1 MTTPDVHDP
10 ALHARL
16 ARALGA
22 GYELRDRLGYGGFAE
37 VYAALDLQLKRD
49 VAVKVLRPDLAG
61 QVVRERFRREA
72 EAVARVRHP
81 HIVPIYAVGEGEG
94 LAWYVMPRLTGG
106 SLRARLDREGRLP
119 AAEVRRVLL
128 ASASALVVAHRAGLV
143 HRDIKPDNIML
154 DGDDANVLLMDFGI
168 AKALDV
174 DSQGLTGTGVAI
186 GTPQYM
192 SPEQA
197 SGEVVDARSDIYSL
211 GVVGYQMLT
220 GQLPFEAGTVAA
232 MLVKQIVED
241 APSVLRK
248 RPDCPPDLAAAVMRC
263 LAKAPDQRWASAD
276 ALIHALSVSVAPTQE
291 QRRSDARAAAGV
303 PEVLFRFRAT
313 LGGTVVSVAAG
324 VAIDLAL
331 SRVLLG
337 PVAVLLGAF
346 VVAAG
351 YGTLWTAG
359 YGWHDVFSW
368 PLHGKARTPLP
379 VDSAEFGPHADAIR
393 QARTDRAAMLAL
405 VERAPKADR
414 RLVAE
419 VIPTVDLVVAAA
431 TELARHLYA
440 VERQMAPGLEEID
453 GRLAATRAEPPSPG
467 RQQRVTMLERRRE
480 AIVGLAAR
488 RDQIVGQLERSLN
501 AVGHTRL
508 ALEQAGPTGLAAS
521 IDSIRSAT
529 HSLQAVVS

>member
-1 MTTPDVHDP
+1 MTTPRADHQDF
-10 ALHARL
+10 HTRL
-16 ARALGA
+16 ARALGP
-22 GYELRDRLGYGGFAE
+22 GYELRERLGFGGFAE
-37 VYAALDLQLKRD
+37 VYAALDTQLKRD
-49 VAVKVLRPDLAG
+49 VAVKVLRPELAG
-61 QVVRERFRREA
+61 AVVRERFRREA

-81 HIVPIYAVGEGEG
+81 HIVPIYAVGEGDG

-106 SLRARLDREGRLP
+106 SLRARLDREGRFA

-128 ASASALVVAHRAGLV
+128 ECASALAVAHRAELV

-154 DGDDANVLLMDFGI
+154 DGTDANVLLMDFGI

-197 SGEVVDARSDIYSL
+197 SGEAVDPRSDIYSL
-211 GVVGYQMLT
+211 GVVAYQMLT

-263 LAKAPDQRWASAD
+263 LAKAPDQRWGSAD
-276 ALIHALSVSVAPTQE
+276 ALIQALSVSVAPTQE

-303 PEVLFRFRAT
+303 PEVLFRFRAI
-313 LGGTVVSVAAG
+313 LGGAVVGVAAG

-337 PVAVLLGAF
+337 PVAVLVGAF

-359 YGWHDVFSW
+359 YGWRDVFSW
-368 PLHGKARTPLP
+368 PLHGKARTPVP

-419 VIPTVDLVVAAA
+419 VIPAVDLVVASA
-431 TELARHLYA
+431 TELARQLYA
-440 VERQMAPGLEEID
+440 VERQMAPGLDAID
-453 GRLAATRAEPPSPG
+453 ARLAATRAEPASPG
-467 RQQRVTMLERRRE
+467 RQQRVTMLERRRN

-488 RDQIVGQLERSLN
+488 RDQMVGQLERSLK

-508 ALEQAGPTGLAAS
+508 ALEQAGSAGLAAS

-529 HSLQAVVS
+529 NSLQAVVS